1 MNLSFFQLLVGL
13 EVYVH
18 FYVFF
23 VDQPLVFLELQQ
35 SFNCLKHEHP
45 RLDVLFRD
53 IEHELCEYLYLA
65 KRSTQEF
72 DFKVLVAF
80 VKLSSELS

>member
-1 MNLSFFQLLVGL
+1 MNLSLFKLLVGL

-18 FYVFF
+18 IDVFF
-23 VDQPLVFLELQQ
+23 VDQSLVLLKLEQ
-35 SFNCLKHEHP
+35 SFNYLKHEHP
-45 RLDVLFRD
+45 RLDVFLRD
-53 IEHELCEYLYLA
+53 VEHELCEYLYLA

-72 DFKVLVAF
+72 DFEVLVAF